1 MTDATF
7 DPAAARRDFAAAGRS
22 LKAELKGTVHWPA
35 HDADGRTRQAVLRDS
50 VWDRL
55 FADWFRPIAMK
66 AKQLIMRFLERL
78 CFWGMERANRAER
91 SWYGAH
97 VRPGDLSV
105 ARYLLFEKMDNRT
118 GRLDPSYKDIAGK
131 TGKGMTQISAAIRR
145 LERLGVLQRKRRF
158 RVLEGDQGERARV
171 EQTTNA
177 YRWSLPPLLYEVLG
191 IAPPRETPSDRAQ
204 RRARAGYE
212 RQAPPPEDDVVRRRE
227 ASIDHDVYEAQDTGK
242 KTIGSILRRWEQ
254 AFSTRDS
261 RDGRESPAS
270 PYISRSKRPRSL
282 D

>member
-1 MTDATF
+1 MTDIPF
-7 DPAAARRDFAAAGRS
+7 DGRHALAEFKAAGTR
-22 LKAELKGTVHWPA
+22 LKAELKGSVHWPA
-35 HDADGRTRQAVLRDS
+35 HDADGRTEQRVLRDS

-78 CFWGMERANRAER
+78 CFWGMDRANRAER

-118 GRLDPSYKDIAGK
+118 GRLDPSYKDIAGR

-158 RVLEGDQGERARV
+158 RVLEGDPGDRSRV

-177 YRWSLPPLLYEVLG
+177 YRWSLPPLLYQVLG
-191 IAPPRETPSDRAQ
+191 LAPPRETPHDRAQ
-204 RRARAGYE
+204 RRAQAGYE
-212 RQAPPPEDDVVRRRE
+212 RQAPPPEDDVVRRRQ
-227 ASIDHDVYEAQDTGK
+227 ASLNRDADYTTDTGK
-242 KTIGSILRRWEQ
+242 KTLGAVLKAWEDRVN
-254 AFSTRDS
+254 SSDS

-270 PYISRSKRPRSL
+270 PYNSRSKRPRSL